1 MAFNDLYVETTPCT
15 GVVCHE
21 APGRGKAVDTY
32 DDWCRCETSMVF
44 RAAFSDSPSRAPV
57 ASALKTSDQG
67 KAATAQAW
75 RQKRMWKARFIR
87 VDYRGKFSIF

>member
-1 MAFNDLYVETTPCT
+1 MAFNDLYVETTPCA

-44 RAAFSDSPSRAPV
+44 KGCFQSLQGASGPSVEDLNRAET
-57 ASALKTSDQG
+57 ASAAGDL
-67 KAATAQAW
+67 
-75 RQKRMWKARFIR
+75 
-87 VDYRGKFSIF
+87 FSILMYSKSI

>member
-32 DDWCRCETSMVF
+32 DD
-44 RAAFSDSPSRAPV
+44 
-57 ASALKTSDQG
+57 
-67 KAATAQAW
+67 
-75 RQKRMWKARFIR
+75 
-87 VDYRGKFSIF
+87 